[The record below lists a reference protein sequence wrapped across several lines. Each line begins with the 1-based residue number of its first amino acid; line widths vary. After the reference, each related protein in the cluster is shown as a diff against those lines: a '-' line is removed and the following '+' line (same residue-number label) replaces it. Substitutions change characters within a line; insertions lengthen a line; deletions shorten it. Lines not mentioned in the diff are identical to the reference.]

1 MGRDEGPP
9 GEPGLVCDEVE
20 RRRGAISFG
29 AVGGRWD
36 GGHGP
41 TLVSVW
47 LACVLCCSLLFSFV
61 LLCVKRKVQRCVVGR
76 AGLSRGGRGVV

>member
-20 RRRGAISFG
+20 ERRGGISFG
-29 AVGGRWD
+29 VVGGRWD

-41 TLVSVW
+41 TLRVG
-47 LACVLCCSLLFSFV
+47 LACVLV
-61 LLCVKRKVQRCVVGR
+61 LCVVVLFCSVLCKCSVQRCVCACV
-76 AGLSRGGRGVV
+76 

>member
-9 GEPGLVCDEVE
+9 GEPGPVCDEVE
-20 RRRGAISFG
+20 WRRGGISFG

-41 TLVSVW
+41 TLVSV
-47 LACVLCCSLLFSFV
+47 
-61 LLCVKRKVQRCVVGR
+61 
-76 AGLSRGGRGVV
+76 

>member
-20 RRRGAISFG
+20 MRRGGISFG

-41 TLVSVW
+41 TLVSV
-47 LACVLCCSLLFSFV
+47 
-61 LLCVKRKVQRCVVGR
+61 
-76 AGLSRGGRGVV
+76 